1 MTFINNLNRGF
12 TVYQSVNFSN
22 FRQAFRDYRREDQFS
37 NDALQLLFDW
47 YENYE
52 DGVGSPVE
60 LDVIGICCDW
70 SEMTAEELESQYPF
84 LVDWDEWREYEDLD
98 ELVDALNRET
108 SVAGCTDS
116 TVIFMDY

>member
-1 MTFINNLNRGF
+1 M
-12 TVYQSVNFSN
+12 YQSVNFYDFLRE
-22 FRQAFRDYRREDQFS
+22 FRGRGRGDRFS
-37 NDALQLLFDW
+37 RAAMQLLFDW
-47 YENYE
+47 YEE
-52 DGVGSPVE
+52 LEEGSGSPIK
-60 LDVIGICCDW
+60 LNVIGICCDW

-98 ELVDALNRET
+98 ELVDALSRET

>member
-1 MTFINNLNRGF
+1 M
-12 TVYQSVNFSN
+12 YQSVNFSN
-22 FRQAFRDYRREDQFS
+22 FRQAFRDCRREDQFS

-60 LDVIGICCDW
+60 LDVISICCDW